1 MSLVIFWLYLIIIL
15 QTYNQLS
22 APVQNALFNWL
33 NAARHFWRAP
43 SVGHVTGQEPI
54 RDLAEILTMQMRF
67 RKSSIMFSP
76 KSPSNHCL
84 SVFIISP
91 SLFLSLFTI
100 KSTDSCKHLVANSFL
115 RRQMWIFFFLDVCA
129 CVWVSRLLMLQKSY
143 TTIVAPRVSPSAPI
157 PHDLRRLLPHL
168 PHARMPFTQAWLP
181 AHSKGAR
188 GFRPFMCFT
197 FSKIFI
203 DFCRH
208 TCSCCVCVSGGFKVI
223 LSGPAK

>member
-1 MSLVIFWLYLIIIL
+1 MHYLIGWT
-15 QTYNQLS
+15 Q
-22 APVQNALFNWL
+22 PVTFGEPHLWDTSL
-33 NAARHFWRAP
+33 ARN
-43 SVGHVTGQEPI
+43 
-54 RDLAEILTMQMRF
+54 RF
-67 RKSSIMFSP
+67 RIWQKSSQSKCDFGSPRIMFSP
-76 KSPSNHCL
+76 KSPSKSLPLIHLCL
-84 SVFIISP
+84 YHFP

-115 RRQMWIFFFLDVCA
+115 RRQMWIFFLDVCA

-143 TTIVAPRVSPSAPI
+143 ATIVAPRVLLSAPI
-157 PHDLRRLLPHL
+157 PHDLGRLLPHL